1 MIRLKG
7 EHVRERLRYFGDEA
21 REAGLTWIGHFPR
34 RDSERMDGSTV
45 RSERDNRKSRR
56 RAQRFLNV
64 ATEDVKVV
72 GVRGARG
79 DAER

>member
-7 EHVRERLRYFGDEA
+7 EHVRERVRYFGDEA
-21 REAGLTWIGHFPR
+21 REARLTWIGHFPR

-56 RAQRFLNV
+56 RAQRLLNV

>member
-1 MIRLKG
+1 M
-7 EHVRERLRYFGDEA
+7 RERLRSFGDEA

-34 RDSERMDGSTV
+34 RDSERMDGTTV
-45 RSERDNRKSRR
+45 RSELDYRKSRR

-72 GVRGARG
+72 GVRGEG
-79 DAER
+79 AEGRV